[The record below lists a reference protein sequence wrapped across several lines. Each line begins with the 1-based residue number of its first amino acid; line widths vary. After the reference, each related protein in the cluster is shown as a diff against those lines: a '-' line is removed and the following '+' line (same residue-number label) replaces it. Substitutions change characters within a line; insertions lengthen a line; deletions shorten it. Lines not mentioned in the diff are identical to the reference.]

1 LEIKDDE
8 KDRDNNI
15 MNDLTLSVGEK
26 I

>member
-1 LEIKDDE
+1 LEIKDHE

-15 MNDLTLSVGEK
+15 MNDLSLSVGEK